1 MLLTVAQIVE
11 MKEASMPLMEWLER
25 NCHPHVHAIV
35 NGAQVEIVEGLA
47 MASRVEHHDFG
58 AKNDKLEMRRGQ
70 FETPNV

>member
-25 NCHPHVHAIV
+25 NCHPHVRAIV

-47 MASRVEHHDFG
+47 MASRVEHHDF
-58 AKNDKLEMRRGQ
+58 D
-70 FETPNV
+70 V